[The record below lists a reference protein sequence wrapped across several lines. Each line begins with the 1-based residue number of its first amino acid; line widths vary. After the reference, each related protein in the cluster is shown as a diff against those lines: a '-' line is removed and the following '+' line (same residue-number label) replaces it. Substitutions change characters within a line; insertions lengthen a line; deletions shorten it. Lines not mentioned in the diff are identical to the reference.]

1 MDRNSPGEMRGATG
15 ITTNAITTPAS
26 TSTISAATNA
36 VRPPTPSRSQP
47 LSPIST
53 DRQAVIQQPVQR
65 SQSTAAQYLQQMYAA
80 QQQHILLQTAALQQ
94 QQQQQ
99 QVTVAQNLTTTAQP
113 SQTVSR
119 PSSSSPPSTNGS
131 LSQSVSVSQTS
142 ITLAT
147 TPLTAQSIGRIQ
159 GTCSTPAGST
169 ISQQA
174 MLLGNGSPAGSQAQM
189 YLRTQMLI
197 LAPAASVAAVP
208 SDLPAVN
215 PTSSQPTSTQVQ
227 SLAVR
232 AHLPGALAQGV
243 QLKPCSQGQ
252 TVASCLPKMSISPL
266 KSSQLPHTSAETSG
280 SDLSQLSS
288 AHQLIAPSSL
298 CPALVKHQLHCPLGP
313 RGTHQLIIQQS
324 AHSAHRQMQPIA
336 LRVTAQEHPSPLA
349 LQARPLPLPLP
360 PAPAA
365 QSQSAE
371 VLPAASST
379 SVQHQQQPQSAV
391 LVSTTGGSPAQ
402 VVRPLL
408 QLGTLGEALPLSPH
422 ASAQSYGSITTS
434 AAAANTNPLPGT
446 LASPPPAS
454 LQRLSLRSVQALAV
468 QSGQVLVSEEELP
481 VAETLV
487 QMPFQ
492 NLPPPQTVAVDLKMQ
507 SVAQTAPQSAA
518 QGPKMDH
525 KGAEADRDESPSRT
539 QRNRMLTA
547 PTQAP
552 PADAERGCEEDAPSQ
567 RENYTAG
574 LDSSCAPSSQSVIR
588 SPEEPPLVT
597 SSPPPLHP
605 AVVRSTSK
613 PPATSLPESPEG
625 QASQAVAKPHIL
637 THLIEGFVIQE
648 GLEPFLMSRSSLA
661 DEQAA
666 LPENQEVT
674 SNGDPDPDDDLMDV
688 DDPENSSDSDMD
700 DLPADDEPLEDS
712 LSDVL
717 QCEFCGKRGYTHS
730 FLRSKRFCSMTC
742 VRRFNVSSTRR
753 LGLLRPDRASRWPHR
768 PMGRRGRPPGRADGI
783 SREHFLRQLPARL
796 DGEEDDE
803 DEPPGP
809 MTTRLRRQAERER
822 EQEEERKE
830 RRRRESIG
838 SDDHPV
844 ALPNPSQW
852 SVEQVCSYINSIPGC
867 AEMAEEFR
875 SQEIDGQALLLLT
888 EDHLVSAMNIKL
900 GPALKI
906 CAQINT
912 LKGP

>member
-1 MDRNSPGEMRGATG
+1 MDRNSLGEMRGATG
-15 ITTNAITTPAS
+15 LTTNTITTPAS
-26 TSTISAATNA
+26 TSTTLAATNA
-36 VRPPTPSRSQP
+36 ARPPSPSRTQP
-47 LSPIST
+47 LSPTST

-94 QQQQQ
+94 QQQ
-99 QVTVAQNLTTTAQP
+99 VTASQSLTTTAQP

-119 PSSSSPPSTNGS
+119 PCSSSPPSTNGN

-159 GTCSTPAGST
+159 GTCSTPAGGT

-197 LAPAASVAAVP
+197 LAPAASVAAVA

-227 SLAVR
+227 SLALR
-232 AHLPGALAQGV
+232 THLPGALAQGV

-266 KSSQLPHTSAETSG
+266 KSSQLPHASADTSG
-280 SDLSQLSS
+280 SDLSQLST
-288 AHQLIAPSSL
+288 AHQLIAP
-298 CPALVKHQLHCPLGP
+298 CP
-313 RGTHQLIIQQS
+313 RGTHQLIIQQG
-324 AHSAHRQMQPIA
+324 AHSAHRQIQPIA

-365 QSQSAE
+365 QSQPPD
-371 VLPAASST
+371 VLSAASST
-379 SVQHQQQPQSAV
+379 SEQQQQPQSAV

-422 ASAQSYGSITTS
+422 ASAQSYGSITTT
-434 AAAANTNPLPGT
+434 AATTNPLPGT
-446 LASPPPAS
+446 LPCPPPAS

-468 QSGQVLVSEEELP
+468 QSGQMLVSEEELP

-507 SVAQTAPQSAA
+507 SVAQTAPQPAA

-525 KGAEADRDESPSRT
+525 KGAEADRDESPSGMQRSRT
-539 QRNRMLTA
+539 
-547 PTQAP
+547 PTPPTLPP
-552 PADAERGCEEDAPSQ
+552 PADAGKSCEEDAPSQ

-574 LDSSCAPSSQSVIR
+574 LDPPCTPSSQSVIR
-588 SPEEPPLVT
+588 SPEEPPPVT

-625 QASQAVAKPHIL
+625 QPSLAVAKPHIL
-637 THLIEGFVIQE
+637 THLIEGFVIHE

-688 DDPENSSDSDMD
+688 DDPENSSNSDMD
-700 DLPADDEPLEDS
+700 DMPADDEPLEDS

-742 VRRFNVSSTRR
+742 VRRFNVSCTRR
-753 LGLLRPDRASRWPHR
+753 LGLLRTDRASRWPPR
-768 PMGRRGRPPGRADGI
+768 PMGRRGRPPGRTDGI

-852 SVEQVCSYINSIPGC
+852 SVEQVCSYISSIPGC
-867 AEMAEEFR
+867 AELAEEFR

>member
-1 MDRNSPGEMRGATG
+1 MDRNSLGEMRGATG
-15 ITTNAITTPAS
+15 LTTNTITTPAS
-26 TSTISAATNA
+26 TSTTLAATNA
-36 VRPPTPSRSQP
+36 ARPPSPSRTQP
-47 LSPIST
+47 LSPTST

-94 QQQQQ
+94 QQQ
-99 QVTVAQNLTTTAQP
+99 VTASQSLTTTAQP

-119 PSSSSPPSTNGS
+119 PCSSSPPSTNGN

-159 GTCSTPAGST
+159 GTCSTPAGGT

-197 LAPAASVAAVP
+197 LAPAASVAAVA

-227 SLAVR
+227 SLALR
-232 AHLPGALAQGV
+232 THLPGALAQGV

-266 KSSQLPHTSAETSG
+266 KSSQLPHASADTSG
-280 SDLSQLSS
+280 SDLSQLST

-313 RGTHQLIIQQS
+313 RGTHQLIIQQG

-349 LQARPLPLPLP
+349 LQARPLSLPLP

-365 QSQSAE
+365 QSQPPD
-371 VLPAASST
+371 VLSAASST
-379 SVQHQQQPQSAV
+379 SEQQQQPQSAV
-391 LVSTTGGSPAQ
+391 LVSTTSSPAQ

-422 ASAQSYGSITTS
+422 ASAQSYGSITTT
-434 AAAANTNPLPGT
+434 AATTNPLPGT
-446 LASPPPAS
+446 LPCPPPAS
-454 LQRLSLRSVQALAV
+454 LQRLSLHSVQALAV
-468 QSGQVLVSEEELP
+468 QSGQMLVSEEELP

-507 SVAQTAPQSAA
+507 SVAQTAPQPAA

-525 KGAEADRDESPSRT
+525 KGAEADRDESPSGMQRSRT
-539 QRNRMLTA
+539 
-547 PTQAP
+547 PTPPTLPP
-552 PADAERGCEEDAPSQ
+552 PADAGRSCEEDAPSQ

-574 LDSSCAPSSQSVIR
+574 LDPPCTPSSQSVIR
-588 SPEEPPLVT
+588 SPEEPSPVT

-605 AVVRSTSK
+605 AV
-613 PPATSLPESPEG
+613 
-625 QASQAVAKPHIL
+625 
-637 THLIEGFVIQE
+637 
-648 GLEPFLMSRSSLA
+648 MSRSSLA

-688 DDPENSSDSDMD
+688 DDPENSSNSDMD
-700 DLPADDEPLEDS
+700 DMPADDEPLEDS

-742 VRRFNVSSTRR
+742 VRRFNVSCTRR
-753 LGLLRPDRASRWPHR
+753 LGLLRTDRASRWPPR
-768 PMGRRGRPPGRADGI
+768 PMGRRGRPPGRTDGI

-796 DGEEDDE
+796 DGEDDDE

-867 AEMAEEFR
+867 TELAEEFR